1 MEIIAPIILGIL
13 APITLYKFK
22 QWDKKR
28 QAKKAMPNQHYFIK
42 EVQKFVDSH
51 YPKKK

>member
-1 MEIIAPIILGIL
+1 MENIFTIIAVIIAPI
-13 APITLYKFK
+13 TFYKFK

-28 QAKKAMPNQHYFIK
+28 QAEKNMPNKQHFMK
-42 EVQKFVDSH
+42 VVQKFEDSH